1 MNRSL
6 MVFPALV
13 LFLLVSCGPEENTPE
28 DGDGIY
34 CVRDADCPDSTW
46 FCDKVNNECVQ
57 KSGYADIDTQGNDSY
72 TDTGTDSDTGGYPT
86 DNGGIYPDNDPNWPS
101 GDDDG
106 DGIPNGTEGTGD
118 TDGDGT
124 PDAQDSDSDN
134 DGLSDADE
142 NTLGSSPKKADSDDD
157 GLSDKYESEI
167 GTNPTKKDTDGDGQ
181 IDTAEDAYGSDPK
194 DPNSIIPEEVFY
206 VILRYAWDTHELR
219 DLDFSTYIQKA
230 DVLIFVDLSGSMAE
244 EHANLKEGIK
254 NVIIDG
260 ITASIS
266 DTAFGLVK
274 FGTIE
279 DQVYQMTQIITTDAN
294 LVRTAVDTISSCD
307 GSHEFHTEALYQAAT
322 GEGNPNAISLPTGGA
337 WGTSPEDHWL
347 NIPPASCV
355 GESYGGA
362 CFRPQALPIFIM
374 CSDESFNMDDFSF
387 YTTPHK
393 HPEAIAAMNT
403 IQAKFI
409 GVDSGDSTN
418 DFNIIS
424 NGTASVNAS
433 NQPFNYTINAD
444 GTGLS
449 QQIVDAVIALTKG
462 IKIDVTTAT
471 AAPEHSIC
479 NGMSATN
486 FIKAI
491 TPKAADPADGVEGM
505 DTSTF
510 LKVKPGTTVTFE
522 VDFHNDFCEPTS
534 SQTQVFTAQID
545 VLGEG
550 AFLDTR
556 EVLIIV
562 PGKAIESL

>member
-1 MNRSL
+1 MKFR
-6 MVFPALV
+6 MALPIV
-13 LFLLVSCGPEENTPE
+13 PLLFFAACGPEENLPG

-34 CVRDADCPDSTW
+34 CERDADCPDSTW

-57 KSGYADIDTQGNDSY
+57 KAGYAD
-72 TDTGTDSDTGGYPT
+72 TDMTDSDTYTGTDTDGYPT

-106 DGIPNGTEGTGD
+106 DGILNGIEGTGD

-142 NTLGSSPKKADSDDD
+142 NAAGSSPKKADSDDD
-157 GLSDKYESEI
+157 GLSDKYEVEI
-167 GTNPTKKDTDGDGQ
+167 GTNPMKKDTDGDGQ

-206 VILRYAWDTHELR
+206 VILRYNWDTHELR

-244 EHANLKEGIK
+244 EHANLKDGIK

-260 ITASIS
+260 ITASIP
-266 DTAFGLVK
+266 DTGFGLVK

-279 DQVYQMTQIITTDAN
+279 DEVYQMTQIITTDAN
-294 LVRTAVDTISSCD
+294 LVRTAVDTISSCN
-307 GSHEFHTEALYQAAT
+307 GSYEFHTEALYQAAS
-322 GEGNPNAISLPTGGA
+322 GEGNPNAISLPTGGT

-347 NIPPASCV
+347 NIPPANCG

-362 CFRPQALPIFIM
+362 CFRPHAMPIFLM
-374 CSDESFNMDDFSF
+374 CSDESFDMGDFGF

-393 HPEAIAAMNT
+393 HPEAVAAMNT

-409 GVDSGDSTN
+409 GVDSGDATD

-424 NGTASVNAS
+424 GGTGSVDQNGN
-433 NQPFNYTINAD
+433 PFNYSINSD

-462 IKIDVTTAT
+462 LKIDVTTAT
-471 AAPEHSIC
+471 EAPDHSLC
-479 NGMSATN
+479 NGQSATN

-491 TPKAADPADGVEGM
+491 TPKAADPTDGAEGM
-505 DTSTF
+505 DPTTF

-522 VDFHNDFCEPTS
+522 VDFHNDFCEPAGA
-534 SQTQVFTAQID
+534 QTQVFTAQID
-545 VLGEG
+545 VLGGG